1 MINTLEQ
8 FRKKPAVKAVN
19 AFMRKPGYIILMAAL
34 AAMSGVFA
42 LDLWVYSAFIAVAV
56 YLCLLGDDLLPLMP
70 IAIFCYITPSR
81 DNNPGR
87 NPESIFYPEHGGI
100 FLIVLAAIF
109 VVCLIFRLVT
119 DKDIG
124 KKAFFTE
131 KRRLLG
137 GMLILGAVYL
147 LSGIGFENYGDVAVK
162 NLLFAFIQ
170 FVSVFAFYYLFTGTV
185 KWERAPKNYLA
196 WIGMC
201 MGFIVLAQLGENY
214 ACGRLFETANGSLTI
229 NRYNM
234 ATGWGMHNNIGG
246 LMAMAIPFC
255 FYLACKEKHGWVYN
269 LLAIVMM
276 VGVVASF
283 SRSSMLMG
291 GIGFAIGA
299 IILLVRYDKG
309 RKNLLIYGVAAVFAV
324 AAVVIFWDKIM
335 ALAGK
340 FIENDLFQAS
350 DRDTLIGKGWKEF
363 LKNPVFG
370 NTFYPQVHVW
380 DWAELEEFSSF
391 FPPRWHNTVIQL
403 LASAGVV
410 GVAGYAVHR
419 FQTVK
424 LLVTK
429 RSSEK
434 TFIGI
439 YLIVLLGA
447 SLLDCHFFNVGP
459 VLFYSMALAF
469 GEKIEQSQV

>member
-1 MINTLEQ
+1 MPQGLQHTRESD
-8 FRKKPAVKAVN
+8 AVKAIN
-19 AFMRKPGYIILMAAL
+19 AFMRRPVYVILMAAL
-34 AAMSGVFA
+34 AAAGGVFA
-42 LDLWVYSAFIAVAV
+42 LDLWVYSAFIVVAV
-56 YLCLLGDDLLPLMP
+56 YLCLFGDDLLPLMP
-70 IAIFCYITPSR
+70 IAIYCYITPSR

-87 NPESIFYPEHGGI
+87 NPDSIFYPAHGGW

-109 VVCLIFRLVT
+109 VVCLVYRLAT
-119 DKDIG
+119 DKEIG
-124 KKAFFTE
+124 RKAFFTE

-137 GMLILGAVYL
+137 GMLILGAAYMI
-147 LSGIGFENYGDVAVK
+147 SGIGLENYGEVAGK

-170 FVSVFAFYYLFTGTV
+170 FVSVFAFYYLFTGMV
-185 KWERAPKNYLA
+185 KWEKAPKNYLA

-201 MGFIVLAQLGENY
+201 MGFIVLAQLAENY
-214 ACGRLFETANGSLTI
+214 ACGRLFETVNGSLTI

-246 LMAMAIPFC
+246 MMAMAIPFC
-255 FYLACKEKHGWVYN
+255 FYLACKEKRGWIYN
-269 LLAIVMM
+269 LLAIVLM

-291 GIGFAIGA
+291 GLAFAVCA
-299 IILLVRYDKG
+299 VILLARYDKG

-324 AAVVIFWDKIM
+324 GLVVIFWDKIM
-335 ALAGK
+335 GLAAK
-340 FIENDLFQAS
+340 FIENDLFQSS
-350 DRDTLIGKGWKEF
+350 DRDTLIGRGWKEF
-363 LKNPVFG
+363 LAHPVFG
-370 NTFYPQVHVW
+370 CSFFPRVHVW
-380 DWAELEEFSSF
+380 DWAELEAFSSF

-403 LASAGVV
+403 LASGGVV
-410 GVAGYAVHR
+410 GLVAYGFHR

-434 TFIGI
+434 AFIGI
-439 YLIVLLGA
+439 YLAVLLGA

-469 GEKIEQSQV
+469 AEKIERSKV